1 MNGIVWGSC
10 LTADGVMEHGGTLA
24 AGGISLA
31 CLGVLM
37 VLVGAGVAAVM
48 PQLVDL
54 NGLVTRDDQGVN

>member
-1 MNGIVWGSC
+1 M
-10 LTADGVMEHGGTLA
+10 TADGVMEHGGTLA